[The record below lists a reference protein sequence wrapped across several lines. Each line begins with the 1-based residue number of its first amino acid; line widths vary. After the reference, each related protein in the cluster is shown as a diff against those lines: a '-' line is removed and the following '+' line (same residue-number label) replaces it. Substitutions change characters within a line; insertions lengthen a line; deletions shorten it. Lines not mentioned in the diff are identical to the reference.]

1 MYNPVQRLKRY
12 IHLLQSPLFLQ
23 SASVL
28 VLVKEL
34 RRVVRGAVVVVVV
47 VVVVDMMMMMMMMMN
62 AIERLGAV
70 CCSLFVVHET
80 KRQ

>member
-47 VVVVDMMMMMMMMMN
+47 VVVVDMMMMMMMN

>member
-47 VVVVDMMMMMMMMMN
+47 VVVVDMMMMMMMN
-62 AIERLGAV
+62 AIKRLGAV

>member
-34 RRVVRGAVVVVVV
+34 RRVVRGAVVAVVA
-47 VVVVDMMMMMMMMMN
+47 VVVVDMMMMMMMN